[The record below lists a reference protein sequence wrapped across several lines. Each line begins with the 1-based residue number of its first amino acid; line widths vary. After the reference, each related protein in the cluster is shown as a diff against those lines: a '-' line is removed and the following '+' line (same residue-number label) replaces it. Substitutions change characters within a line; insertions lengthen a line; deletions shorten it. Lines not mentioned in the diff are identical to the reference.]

1 MSKRNPLKLK
11 RKHEKNKKIKRE
23 DDALQYQADDE
34 REDGAESALCDFQ
47 KQDCPLDLSIQ
58 KVETTKDQIEQP
70 YLAEHECMFIPP
82 LGSSVI
88 ISGKSGSGK
97 STLLSNLITSH
108 RFYGPSV
115 QRPNGWF
122 DELFLFSPTANGDDI
137 QKSLNIPKKHVYTDL
152 SEAPQLIEVI
162 LNSQQ
167 RKLDEAK
174 GANTVKQFAIIFD
187 DVIGDTKFLNDKAFT
202 RCFYQ
207 IRHVN
212 ATCFIC
218 TQHFKRVP
226 RVCRLQ
232 ANFVFFFQGSAA
244 EVEVVIDEFAPPS
257 YTRKEF
263 RQVVADATRE
273 PYSFLTINMKKSWD
287 LRFRRNLDEFIYLD
301 RIASKE
307 ATSKCNTSQSVP
319 EQNENKC
326 EDSGKDLDGKYEFV
340 ANDYVDKYDERCS
353 EDEQTSRRGAVQQYL
368 KLGK

>member
-1 MSKRNPLKLK
+1 MKRNPLVNK

-23 DDALQYQADDE
+23 DDALQYYGDDE
-34 REDGAESALCDFQ
+34 MEETESALCEFQ
-47 KQDCPLDLSIQ
+47 KQQCPLDLNIE
-58 KVETTKDQIEQP
+58 KVETTKDKIEQP
-70 YLAEHECMFIPP
+70 YLADHECMFIPP
-82 LGSSVI
+82 LGSSVV

-108 RFYGPSV
+108 RFYGPSK
-115 QRPNGWF
+115 QRPTGWF

-152 SEAPQLIEVI
+152 SEAPQLIEII

-167 RKLDEAK
+167 KKLDQAK

-187 DVIGDTKFLNDKAFT
+187 DVIGDTKFLNDKSFT

-244 EVEVVIDEFAPPS
+244 EVEVIIDEFAPPS

-263 RQVVADATRE
+263 RQIVADATRE
-273 PYSFLTINMKKSWD
+273 PYSFLTINMKKGWD

-307 ATSKCNTSQSVP
+307 KPDDCSKNTCVP
-319 EQNENKC
+319 SKNAKNRDEKV
-326 EDSGKDLDGKYEFV
+326 KDVDEAYEFV
-340 ANDYVDKYDERCS
+340 SNDFIDNYNECHS
-353 EDEQTSRRGAVQQYL
+353 EDEQTSRRGAVEQYR
-368 KLGK
+368 KSRN